1 MTVMSLANRGAERQ
15 STATLSYLDTGSKIK
30 QIKQVVMI
38 SEKRWFVH
46 VP

>member
-1 MTVMSLANRGAERQ
+1 MSLANRGAEGQ

-30 QIKQVVMI
+30 QIKQIKQVVMI